1 MVRLPDDIKGGQ
13 KQQFAGQ
20 ARAEEKPGPAR
31 QYRPHMRQ
39 YMRQLSDIICD
50 STCDSKV
57 IIICDS
63 DRIGLSDILDLAI
76 LGLGDN
82 LDLE

>member
-39 YMRQLSDIICD
+39 YMRQLSDIV
-50 STCDSKV
+50 CDSKV
-57 IIICDS
+57 ILYATVLDLDLEYLDLAIF
-63 DRIGLSDILDLAI
+63 GLSDIWTW
-76 LGLGDN
+76 
-82 LDLE
+82 